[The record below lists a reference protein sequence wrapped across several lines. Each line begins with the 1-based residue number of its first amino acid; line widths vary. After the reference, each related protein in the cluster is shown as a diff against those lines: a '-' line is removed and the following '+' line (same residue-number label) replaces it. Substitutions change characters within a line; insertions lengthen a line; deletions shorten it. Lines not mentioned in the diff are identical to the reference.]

1 MVVLAGE
8 LKATWTKENACWVNL
23 VECPK
28 WRFAVALVLACVL
41 ISAGFI
47 SVATAAPSKAWEYAD
62 YGTGTCIVETAD
74 GGYMV
79 AGGHGSQFLLVK
91 VNATGGFEWNQ
102 TCGGPNGNWAMANC
116 LIPTRD
122 GGFALAGTGE
132 NFNFAKIDNTGNVQ
146 WKRLYSESGA
156 GAFWVTSILQTADG
170 GYMLAGANDGGYSQ
184 GNHSSSTVKDWVV
197 RISQNGTM
205 MWSKTYNITES
216 PPVEVTI
223 GRAVDGGYL
232 VSGKLGAVRIDD
244 EGNVVWSKQGIQG
257 QFTNTIDGGY
267 LFAAS
272 SSNIGYLT
280 KIDSEGNVEWKKTY
294 AEINGEK
301 GVTFS
306 GIAQTFDGEYVVG
319 GQCSWYDPGASLPK
333 VFACAHVTK
342 VSEQGAVEWSVL
354 YYAIGPPMPSQ
365 QNFVSAVIPVS
376 EWGYVF
382 VGIRRTYL
390 WIGKINEPLSARP
403 SLKPSPTV
411 TQTSTP
417 DVIVTPTISSS
428 PTLVASLSP
437 SPSSTMPALPS
448 PSLPRAD
455 TSDSVLPV
463 EWVYAV
469 GVGLAAIAVAVVAC
483 ARWRIQKNVVS
494 LRLFS
499 VKNRLFFSE
508 S

>member
-23 VECPK
+23 VKYPK
-28 WRFAVALVLACVL
+28 WRFAAVLFVAGVLMC
-41 ISAGFI
+41 AGFI
-47 SVATAAPSKAWEYAD
+47 SVVDAAPSKVWEY
-62 YGTGTCIVETAD
+62 GGNGTCTSIVETAD

-79 AGGHGSQFLLVK
+79 AGGYGSQFLLVK

-102 TCGGPNGNWAMANC
+102 TYGGPNGNRAMANC
-116 LIPTRD
+116 IIPTSD
-122 GGFALAGTGE
+122 GGFALAGTGA
-132 NFNFAKIDNTGNVQ
+132 NFNFIKTDSAGNVQ

-170 GYMLAGANDGGYSQ
+170 GYMLAGANDGGYLE
-184 GNHSSSTVKDWVV
+184 GNFANSTVSDWVA

-205 MWSKTYNITES
+205 LWSKTYNITES
-216 PPVEVTI
+216 PPVGVTI

-232 VSGKLGAVRIDD
+232 VSGKLGVVRIDD

-272 SSNIGYLT
+272 ISNIGYLT

-306 GIAQTFDGEYVVG
+306 GIAQTFDGGYVVG
-319 GQCSWYDPGASLPK
+319 GQCSWYDPGASFPK
-333 VFACAHVTK
+333 GFACAHVTK

-354 YYAIGPPMPSQ
+354 YEAIGPPMPSQ
-365 QNFVSAVIPVS
+365 QNFVSSVIPVS
-376 EWGYVF
+376 EGGYVF

-390 WIGKINEPLSARP
+390 WIGKIDEPLSARP

-411 TQTSTP
+411 AQTSTP
-417 DVIVTPTISSS
+417 HVTATPTMSPS
-428 PTLVASLSP
+428 PTPIVASPSP
-437 SPSSTMPALPS
+437 LPSSTMPALPS
-448 PSLPRAD
+448 PSLPRTD
-455 TSDSVLPV
+455 TADSVLPV
-463 EWVYAV
+463 GWVYGA
-469 GVGLAAIAVAVVAC
+469 GLAAVAVTAVAAVLLCMKRKA
-483 ARWRIQKNVVS
+483 ASKGS
-494 LRLFS
+494 
-499 VKNRLFFSE
+499 
-508 S
+508 